1 MVMVP
6 IVISIKKID
15 VIFLF
20 RNYLFEKIAFK
31 MSQRPGK

>member
-6 IVISIKKID
+6 IVISIKKLD

-20 RNYLFEKIAFK
+20 RSYLFEKIAFK
-31 MSQRPGK
+31 MLHGPGK